1 MTIPRDMPPDMPPK
15 PPTAHA
21 GERARRASRL
31 AGVVLLLFMLAAIL
45 SNAWWSREHRL
56 LPDNLSMQRLL
67 DGDVTHDIAQRLG
80 DMPFSNQA
88 ATLQRGL
95 GWLTLGDLGERVR
108 SGCPGWLFLADE
120 LQVHPQAEANARARA
135 QTVLQTRQA
144 LATQGVDLL
153 VAVVP
158 DKSRVEADR
167 LCGLHRPAA
176 FEHRLQAW
184 ADMLRAEGVK
194 VLDLTSALQAGE
206 QEAFLRAD
214 SHWSQAG
221 AGAAA
226 LAVAEQVRAAGVP
239 LQPEREYDVSTGPPA
254 LRPGDLVRLAGI
266 DGLPQRWQPETDV
279 VAPQRYTPLAAAA
292 DDADALFGDAGTP
305 TLALVGTSFSRTSE
319 FAPQLARELGVE
331 IGNFARDGAKFGAAA
346 QAYFKSPAWKQ
357 TPPRL
362 VIWEIDE
369 RDLQAPLTDDDK
381 PAFGMPQN

>member
-67 DGDVTHDIAQRLG
+67 DGGVTHDIAQRLG

-108 SGCPGWLFLADE
+108 PGCPGWLFLADE
-120 LQVHPQAEANARARA
+120 LQVYPQAEANARARA

-176 FEHRLQAW
+176 FEQRLQAW

-194 VLDLTSALQAGE
+194 VLDLTPALQAGE

-226 LAVAEQVRAAGVP
+226 RAVAEQVRAAGVP
-239 LQPEREYDVSTGPPA
+239 LLPEREYDVSTGPRRCARAIWCVWRASTACRSAGSP
-254 LRPGDLVRLAGI
+254 RPMWWRCSAMCRV
-266 DGLPQRWQPETDV
+266 PP
-279 VAPQRYTPLAAAA
+279 PPMTPMPYSA
-292 DDADALFGDAGTP
+292 
-305 TLALVGTSFSRTSE
+305 TLALPRWRWSGPLFRVPPSLRRNWRASSASKSAT
-319 FAPQLARELGVE
+319 
-331 IGNFARDGAKFGAAA
+331 
-346 QAYFKSPAWKQ
+346 SPA
-357 TPPRL
+357 TAPSSAPR
-362 VIWEIDE
+362 
-369 RDLQAPLTDDDK
+369 PK
-381 PAFGMPQN
+381 PTSRARPGNRRRRGWSSGKSTSATCRPR